1 MPVSVSIPLIAAVGF
16 VLGYWAA
23 RRESPARRTATGM
36 IVGLVV
42 ALTPL
47 VVNVAGR

>member
-23 RRESPARRTATGM
+23 RRELPARRVATGI
-36 IVGLVV
+36 IVGLVA
-42 ALTPL
+42 ALTPAI
-47 VVNVAGR
+47 VNIVGR